1 MRKREGIGTQEVLPQ
16 KRRSRVLVMKEKKKS
31 GCENRTHVNLGFIS
45 KKDGCSSI
53 ELFHSDLCGLDGQ
66 LRRERK

>member
-1 MRKREGIGTQEVLPQ
+1 M
-16 KRRSRVLVMKEKKKS
+16 LVMEERKKS

-66 LRRERK
+66 LRQERK